1 MLKNYALDAR
11 ALERD
16 PNLSDLHFEPGTH
29 VPAFKQDV
37 GQRIYDLTTSRFGVA
52 ALIGAVASA
61 PSRPPVVA
69 LEPLLVSEIGPEAF
83 TDEMKKLTGRI
94 VRFVIE
100 HIGGRWVRRGIKVSR
115 GSRYKSGSTYAL
127 SM

>member
-16 PNLSDLHFEPGTH
+16 PNLTDLHFEPGTH
-29 VPAFKQDV
+29 APAFSQETGRK
-37 GQRIYDLTTSRFGVA
+37 IYDLASSRFGVA
-52 ALIGAVASA
+52 LLIGAVTSA

-69 LEPLLVSEIGPEAF
+69 LEPLLLSEIGPAAF

-100 HIGGRWVRRGIKVSR
+100 HIGGRWERRGIKVSR
-115 GSRYKSGSTYAL
+115 NSRYKSGSVYSLHA
-127 SM
+127 